1 MRKNT
6 LYTFSII
13 MSDRFTK
20 TVITKTS
27 GSMNSSKAFKTVTSS
42 RGINNQYVAGSGV
55 GSVSSSGAR
64 AKNRRARVRA
74 NNNSNNSNNSNN
86 TPTLFPIN
94 VPPPPVALAPVITTV
109 ASRTLTTIV
118 INFTQTSNS
127 QTITNYKYSLDG
139 GATYTAFSPTRIVSP
154 LTLSGLTSGTSYNIS
169 IKAVSAN
176 GDSAASNEI
185 TQSTYTQVNY
195 DRFTTVGAATWTAP
209 AGVTEVEYL
218 IVGGGGGSGSSYSKI
233 NVLGSILVTD
243 TPQAGAYWINSAN
256 LTNGRYSGRMYY
268 GYNSGQNSS
277 SFADPVLLT
286 ASQNFT
292 PNGVIY
298 NTQKWYNFQMV
309 YLLSG
314 SLPISTN
321 TTFVIP
327 QGMPTTTYSNN
338 VSGGSGGGGGGHIRS
353 SSVFP
358 NSKYTVVPG
367 TTYSVYVGAGG
378 AGGAASTNS
387 EISGNSGEA
396 SSFDT
401 LIAPGGAGGLKS
413 RSATNGNGAGGNAG
427 SDIMGGRGGAGGGR
441 NGGNVSNS
449 EVYQWNSTVLRGTY
463 GGYGVTLNFDGN
475 GNVAYGYGGDGGD
488 PNTVAT
494 LVTPANVGKGGK
506 GTGATL
512 NSFAPGIDGGSGIVI
527 IKYYT

>member
-1 MRKNT
+1 
-6 LYTFSII
+6 
-13 MSDRFTK
+13 
-20 TVITKTS
+20 
-27 GSMNSSKAFKTVTSS
+27 MNSSKAFKTVTSS
-42 RGINNQYVAGSGV
+42 RSIDNQYIAGSGV

-64 AKNRRARVRA
+64 AKNRRARVRM
-74 NNNSNNSNNSNN
+74 NNNNTNNNNNNN

-94 VPPPPVALAPVITTV
+94 VPQPPVALAPVITTV
-109 ASRTLTTIV
+109 ASRTLTSIV

-127 QTITNYKYSLDG
+127 QTITNYKYSIDG

-233 NVLGSILVTD
+233 NVLGNILVTD

-256 LTNGRYSGRMYY
+256 LTNSRYSGRMYY
-268 GYNSGQNSS
+268 GYNTYQNSS

-292 PNGVIY
+292 PNGVVY

-309 YLLSG
+309 YLLNG
-314 SLPISTN
+314 ALPISTN

-463 GGYGVTLNFDGN
+463 GGIGVNLNFDGN